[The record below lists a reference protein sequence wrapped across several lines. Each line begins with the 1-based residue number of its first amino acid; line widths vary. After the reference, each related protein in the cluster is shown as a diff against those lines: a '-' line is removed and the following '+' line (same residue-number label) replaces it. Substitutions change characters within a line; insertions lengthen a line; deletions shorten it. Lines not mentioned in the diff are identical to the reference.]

1 MVGKNCA
8 APNNTCD
15 LLVVVVPIWE
25 RRIEKASTR
34 QAEFRTKRFLFP

>member
-8 APNNTCD
+8 APTTLCD

-25 RRIEKASTR
+25 RRLEKASTR
-34 QAEFRTKRFLFP
+34 QAEFGTKRFLFP